1 MASILVVDDDPAV
14 RTAIQMVLEREGLEV
29 HAASDGPTALKLVA
43 AEDFDM
49 LIVDIFMPGMDGLEI
64 IKQVHRHKPK
74 LPIIAMSGLP
84 FQSGAT
90 QQPDFLST
98 ATKHGAVGSLTKP
111 FRPRELLAVIAE
123 GLERSAAEGLERP
136 AGGPEVAHAKTHA

>member
-29 HAASDGPTALKLVA
+29 HAASDGQTALKLVA

-49 LIVDIFMPGMDGLEI
+49 LIVDVFMPGMDGLEI
-64 IKQVHRHKPK
+64 IKQVHRQKPK

-90 QQPDFLST
+90 QPPDSLST
-98 ATKHGAVGSLTKP
+98 ATRHGAVGSLTKP
-111 FRPRELLAVIAE
+111 FRPRDLLAVIAE
-123 GLERSAAEGLERP
+123 ALERSAAEGLERS
-136 AGGPEVAHAKTHA
+136 AGGPEIAHAKTHA

>member
-29 HAASDGPTALKLVA
+29 HAVNDGPTALKLVA

-49 LIVDIFMPGMDGLEI
+49 LIVDVFMPGMDGLEV

-90 QQPDFLST
+90 QPPDFLST

-111 FRPRELLAVIAE
+111 FRPRDLLAVIAE
-123 GLERSAAEGLERP
+123 GLERSTAEGLERP
-136 AGGPEVAHAKTHA
+136 AGGPEIVHAKTHA